1 MSETI
6 SICFLFGASLGSFL
20 NVCAFRIPRGVSVVS
35 GRSICPSCGRV
46 LRWFELIPILS
57 YIVICRG
64 RCRRCSAPI
73 SLQYPV
79 VELLSATCVVLVVL
93 TIGLSAETLLVI
105 LFVLSM
111 LLVALID
118 WQHYR
123 IPNKVLIWSL
133 SLAIAIKATTD
144 LSTLWPALL
153 ASSVSFTAAFLLL
166 LSGRY
171 AFGRE
176 VMGMGDVKLAAVI
189 AFVLGVSGLLLSVW
203 LGAVGGLVFAGMQKV
218 HCGREAENTERIP
231 FGTFL
236 ALSSVLLALYETI
249 PGDFIHFSGA
259 PWLSF

>member
-1 MSETI
+1 VSEITAI
-6 SICFLFGASLGSFL
+6 SFLFGASLGSFV
-20 NVCAFRIPRGVSVVS
+20 NVCAYRIPRGVSVVS
-35 GRSICPSCGRV
+35 GRSFCPSCGRV
-46 LRWFELIPILS
+46 LRWFELIPIASFL
-57 YIVICRG
+57 VVCRG
-64 RCRRCSAPI
+64 RCTRCSAPI
-73 SLQYPV
+73 PFQYPV
-79 VELLSATCVVLVVL
+79 VEFLSGVCVVLAVF
-93 TIGLSAETLLVI
+93 TGGLSAETMLLV
-105 LFVLSM
+105 LFALSM

-153 ASSVSFTAAFLLL
+153 ACSVSFTATFLLL
-166 LSGRY
+166 LSGRF

-203 LGAVGGLVFAGMQKV
+203 LGAIGGLVFAGVRKV

-231 FGTFL
+231 FGSFL

-249 PGDFIHFSGA
+249 PGDFIHFSEA